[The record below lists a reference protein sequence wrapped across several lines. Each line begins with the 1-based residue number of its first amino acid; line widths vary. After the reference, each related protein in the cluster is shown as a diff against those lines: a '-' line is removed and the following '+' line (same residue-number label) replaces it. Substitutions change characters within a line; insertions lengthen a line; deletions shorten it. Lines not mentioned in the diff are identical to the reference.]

1 MQISK
6 YVKTIEY
13 KDSVVLYHTKEHSII
28 QLPREVVDNRI
39 IIEDYIDEESL
50 EAISEMRF
58 SVDSDS
64 EIDLKAALIN
74 SKKLFISVELN
85 LSCNLRCP
93 YCYQSGTHNGSII
106 TDADLDSLREYIEKV
121 YKIQPFTDLYLKILG
136 GEPTLVWDKLKN
148 VYEDSKRICKG
159 YGIRF
164 HLLIDTNGTIID
176 RFEELK
182 EFESILFTIPLTYKQ
197 FHDKVRCD
205 SKGNGTYDLVISN
218 INKIKDMI
226 PESKIVIR
234 FNVDKDN
241 INYFESFLK
250 DIKQKLT
257 FSPLVSV
264 NYTAELNGNAEFG
277 TGLTYEEFVKWSSS
291 VAVDSLLRIGLPVTI
306 SPIISIE
313 ECQFRSRYS
322 LKLFSDGTVGS
333 CAMSFFDKERTMI
346 SDLVSSIDCGTYT
359 FFQDKVKQSMMS
371 EVQCLK
377 CADIFV
383 CGGTC
388 KLPCIKALDSDACAK
403 KLYGISIED
412 FIPRY
417 IDSQETGNSNLFV
430 VFENGESY
438 R

>member
-39 IIEDYIDEESL
+39 IIEDYIDEELL
-50 EAISEMRF
+50 EAISEMKF
-58 SVDSDS
+58 SVYSDL

-74 SKKLFISVELN
+74 NKKLFISVELN

-106 TDADLDSLREYIEKV
+106 TDAASDSLREYIEKV

-136 GEPTLVWDKLKN
+136 GEPTLVWNKLKK
-148 VYEDSKRICKG
+148 VYEDSKRICKE
-159 YGIRF
+159 YRIRF

-182 EFESILFTIPLTYKQ
+182 EYESILFTIPLTYKQ

-205 SKGNGTYDLVISN
+205 SKESGTYDLVMSN

-226 PESKIVIR
+226 PESKLVIR

-250 DIKQKLT
+250 DVKQKLS
-257 FSPLVSV
+257 FLPLVSV
-264 NYTAELNGNAEFG
+264 NYTAELNGNAEF
-277 TGLTYEEFVKWSSS
+277 
-291 VAVDSLLRIGLPVTI
+291 
-306 SPIISIE
+306 
-313 ECQFRSRYS
+313 
-322 LKLFSDGTVGS
+322 
-333 CAMSFFDKERTMI
+333 
-346 SDLVSSIDCGTYT
+346 
-359 FFQDKVKQSMMS
+359 
-371 EVQCLK
+371 
-377 CADIFV
+377 
-383 CGGTC
+383 
-388 KLPCIKALDSDACAK
+388 
-403 KLYGISIED
+403 
-412 FIPRY
+412 
-417 IDSQETGNSNLFV
+417 
-430 VFENGESY
+430 
-438 R
+438 

>member
-1 MQISK
+1 MKISK
-6 YVKTIEY
+6 YVKIIKY
-13 KDSVVLYHTKEHSII
+13 IDNIVLYHTKEHSII
-28 QLPREVVDNRI
+28 QFPKQVINNRTL
-39 IIEDYIDEESL
+39 IEDFIDKESL
-50 EAISEMRF
+50 EAIKEMKY
-58 SVDSDS
+58 DADHDS
-64 EIDLKAALIN
+64 EIDLNTALIN
-74 SKKLFISVELN
+74 KKKLFISVELN

-93 YCYQSGTHNGSII
+93 YCYQSGKHNGNII
-106 TDADLDSLREYIEKV
+106 KDSDLNSLCDYIKKV

-136 GEPTLVWDKLKN
+136 GEPTLVWNKLKKFC
-148 VYEDSKRICKG
+148 EDNKRICEE

-176 RFEELK
+176 RFTELK
-182 EFESILFTIPLTYKQ
+182 DFDSILFTIPVTYQQ

-205 SKGNGTYDLVISN
+205 SKGNGTYDLIISN
-218 INKIKDMI
+218 INKIKNML
-226 PESKIVIR
+226 PKSKIVIR

-241 INYFESFLK
+241 INYFENFLK
-250 DIKQKLT
+250 DIKQKLS
-257 FSPLVSV
+257 FLPLVSV

-291 VAVDSLLRIGLPVTI
+291 VAIDSLLRIGLPVTI

-346 SDLVSSIDCGTYT
+346 SDLVKSIDCETNT
-359 FFQDKVKQSMMS
+359 FFQNKEKQSMMS
-371 EVQCLK
+371 EVQCLQ
-377 CADIFV
+377 CADIFI

-403 KLYGISIED
+403 KLYGISLEE
-412 FIPRY
+412 FIPRFA
-417 IDSQETGNSNLFV
+417 FV
-430 VFENGESY
+430 LHILQFIP
-438 R
+438 